1 MNIIPVIN
9 CQDFDCVTARIG
21 LAQEF
26 LCDHGSENRTVSSG
40 GERCWMHIDVADGGF
55 TNGYTTWR
63 NPAELKAW
71 RGDSHLSFEVHLML
85 TEPELAIESWLDAG
99 VSRIIVH
106 LEAVTSLDTLA
117 TICAGRG
124 VELWLAIAPQTPA
137 EKAFPY
143 LAIVQGCQV
152 LAVEPGKAGQAMLP
166 GSLEKVAAIRA
177 AFPAIPI
184 EVDGGITPI
193 TAPLCKGAGATQV
206 VAGSA
211 IFNAS
216 DPTAAYRDL
225 CSG

>member
-1 MNIIPVIN
+1 MKIIPVIN
-9 CQDFDCVTARIG
+9 CQDFDCVKARIE

-40 GERCWMHIDVADGGF
+40 GERCWMHLDVADGGF

-63 NPAELKAW
+63 NPAELKSW
-71 RGDSHLSFEVHLML
+71 RGDSHLAFEVHLML
-85 TEPELAIESWLDAG
+85 TEPELSIESWLDAG

-106 LEAVTSLDTLA
+106 LETATSIDTIA
-117 TICAGRG
+117 AMCAGRG

-143 LAIVQGCQV
+143 LPVVQGCQV

-166 GSLEKVAAIRA
+166 GSIEKIAAIRA
-177 AFPAIPI
+177 AFPNIPI
-184 EVDGGITPI
+184 EVDGGITPA
-193 TAPLCKGAGATQV
+193 TVPACKAAGATQA

-211 IFNAS
+211 IFNAT

-225 CSG
+225 CKE